1 MFKPLDL
8 VVCVLGSRLRKGKD
22 EHAKVFTAA
31 FFILKKGTDLSIQQ
45 QKDS

>member
-1 MFKPLDL
+1 MFKRLDP

-22 EHAKVFTAA
+22 EHAKVLIAA
-31 FFILKKGTDLSIQQ
+31 FFLLKKGTDLSVQQ